1 MLSLLTIGGERAII
15 GDMLP
20 LETTPTALTPK
31 IRDFCHGIVPSEQ
44 AVFVQVQPAEGA
56 ERGHALENVAR
67 YAAQFGGS
75 SVPGWCIWERPRVK
89 LHAAFHAVW
98 KSSSGEL
105 LDVTP
110 NEESQVPVPARS
122 KAGLGRG
129 ASRPFPSAGALAGN
143 SGLLGSKCE
152 DSAWDTWRDGR
163 QCRGGTEAGSQGI
176 GEEAGESV
184 TVAG

>member
-75 SVPGWCIWERPRVK
+75 SVPGWCIWERPRVN

-110 NEESQVPVPARS
+110 NEESQVLFLPDPKLVWEGEHPGHFLPLVHWREIQDYLAASARIQPGILGETDAS
-122 KAGLGRG
+122 VGAELKRAAKALEKRLGR
-129 ASRPFPSAGALAGN
+129 A
-143 SGLLGSKCE
+143 
-152 DSAWDTWRDGR
+152 
-163 QCRGGTEAGSQGI
+163 
-176 GEEAGESV
+176 
-184 TVAG
+184 